1 MIRGQYTGEDISN
14 LRKILRDNEYYLA
27 KYKSI
32 NHGISKGKKA
42 SGKEVCFFCSNLS
55 IMLKSGISILSAVNF
70 CASESNN
77 KSMKNVLNSISIDL
91 SGGKSFYDCIKARNG
106 YFPAFMIEMIN
117 VGENSGNLDR
127 VLEKLIIYYST
138 ENEFKQKLI
147 NAMLYP
153 AMVCI
158 LGFFILLFVM
168 KSIVP
173 QLLSTIN
180 DLGGE
185 IPPVTKK
192 LINILSLLDK
202 AGIPF
207 LIVCIFLFIL
217 FKFIHKN
224 ENLTLLKHKLI
235 LKIPVLKNLIEK
247 IILNKFCITLN
258 MLLNSGLEI
267 ISSLYIV
274 KNVMGNKVFEK
285 SIDECIINLKH
296 GESFHYAI
304 SHSRFNNKLLLNLI
318 LVGEETGSLDE
329 SFKRAAHI
337 ISAQIKEKLNL
348 FSTILQPILLIT
360 VAAVIGTVI
369 FSIMAPMFSIMDKI

>member
-1 MIRGQYTGEDISN
+1 MIRGQYTGEDIPN
-14 LRKILRDNEYYLA
+14 LRKILRDNDYYLV
-27 KYKSI
+27 KYKSL

-42 SGKEVCFFCSNLS
+42 SGKEICFFCSNLA

-77 KSMKNVLNSISIDL
+77 KSMKNVLKSISIDL

-127 VLEKLIIYYST
+127 VLEKLIIYYSA

-207 LIVCIFLFIL
+207 LVVCIFLFIL

-318 LVGEETGSLDE
+318 KVGEETGSMDE
-329 SFKRAAHI
+329 SFKRAANI

>member
-1 MIRGQYTGEDISN
+1 MIRGQYTGEDIPN
-14 LRKILRDNEYYLA
+14 LRKILRDNDYYLV

-32 NHGISKGKKA
+32 NRGISKGKKA
-42 SGKEVCFFCSNLS
+42 SGKEICFFCSNLA

-77 KSMKNVLNSISIDL
+77 KSMKNVLKSISIDL

-127 VLEKLIIYYST
+127 VLEKLIIYYSA

-185 IPPVTKK
+185 TPPVTKK

-207 LIVCIFLFIL
+207 LVVCIFLFIL

-318 LVGEETGSLDE
+318 KVGEETGSMDE